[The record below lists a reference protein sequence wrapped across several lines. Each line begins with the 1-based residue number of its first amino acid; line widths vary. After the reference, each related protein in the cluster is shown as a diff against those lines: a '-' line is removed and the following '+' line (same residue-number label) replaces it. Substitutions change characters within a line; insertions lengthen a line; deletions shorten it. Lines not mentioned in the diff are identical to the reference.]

1 MQLPSSHA
9 LSKTSDSSLIR
20 TLRGERV
27 GPLPV
32 WFMRQA
38 GRSLPEYRELRK
50 DNEMLDACLNP
61 GLAAEITLQPVRRH
75 NVDAG
80 IFFSDIVVPLKLAGV
95 EVEIKPGVGPV
106 MENPVRSRADFQKL
120 ASQADFSAIAE
131 AVKLTVAEL
140 GNKPLI
146 AFGGAPFTLAS
157 YLIEGGPSR
166 DFPNSRALMAEDP
179 ELWAEILN
187 RCAELTAEFIST
199 QVVSGA
205 SALQVFDS
213 WAGRLTSEEYS
224 KFAFPHSLHLRSLLN
239 FEFEGKTVPT
249 IHFAVSASDHLSKI
263 AELGFHVIGVDG
275 ETSLES
281 VAKIFPGFPLQGNIQ
296 TEMLTRPWTEIKA
309 HIDEVLQS
317 GEHAPSHV
325 LNLGHGVPKDTDP
338 QILTEIVSYVHE
350 VSA

>member
-1 MQLPSSHA
+1 MQLDSSHA
-9 LSKTSDSSLIR
+9 LSKTGDSSLIR

-27 GPLPV
+27 SPLPV

-95 EVEIKPGVGPV
+95 DVEIKSGVGPV
-106 MENPVRSRADFQKL
+106 MANPVRSRAGFEKAK
-120 ASQADFSAIAE
+120 ASADFSAIQQ

-140 GNKPLI
+140 GAKPLI

-166 DFPNSRALMAEDP
+166 QFPHSRELMKSSP
-179 ELWAEILN
+179 VLWAEILEW
-187 RCAELTAEFIST
+187 CAELTAEFISA
-199 QVVSGA
+199 QVIAGA

-213 WAGRLTSEEYS
+213 WAGRLEEQEYS
-224 KFAFPHSLHLRSLLN
+224 EFAQPHTKYLRSLLD
-239 FEFEGKTVPT
+239 FEFEGQSVPT
-249 IHFAVSASDHLSKI
+249 IHFAVGAHKHLSAI
-263 AELGFHVIGVDG
+263 SDLGFDVLGVDA
-275 ETSLES
+275 ETNISD
-281 VAKIFPGFPLQGNIQ
+281 VAKRVPETPLQGNIS
-296 TEMLTRPWTEIKA
+296 TEILDKPWDDIKA
-309 HIDEVLQS
+309 HVDDVLEQ
-317 GEHAPSHV
+317 GKTAKSHV
-325 LNLGHGVPKDTDP
+325 MNLGHGVPKETDP
-338 QILTEIVSYVHE
+338 EVLTKIVSYVHE